1 MEIRANINNE
11 DVVIVYNLQMQS
23 QTNQVIMTPLPNQ
36 EDELEKL
43 SYAANAQFNF
53 DCDVVWI
60 GNEGDNSINFGNDHI
75 IDIIGTTDHDI
86 NIQKSAQ
93 YDKEKGIINYKINM
107 TSYGNNMNIKVDDVF
122 TGTAVIFNKDVQLN
136 SSIGTDL
143 SNILPTYNDTGFS
156 LTIPEMKD
164 QEVIEIQYSAK
175 VNYENIKDG
184 YIDIDDTQNSVK
196 VTSDENEE
204 KNSSAGIN
212 HESAYT
218 YAKKGTEFKGED
230 LKPTD
235 DNQYY
240 IIEWTIDVNP
250 DFKNIG
256 DIEVKDILLNTD
268 IQKYDQNSFV
278 ITRYT
283 SDNQSYQVNQ
293 DVQFDDQD
301 TSWNIVLPSV
311 YEGNP
316 VKYTIQYKTLID
328 KTVID
333 NLYIDTVVQNKL
345 DTNGDKDDGTISVT
359 LPAQKEFTVSKKY
372 ENAQLE
378 NHTVDWVIETTI
390 PKEGYQTLTVTD
402 NLPQI
407 WKDNVHYIP
416 AVKETDIIV
425 LLEDKTLLQNQDYR
439 IQWNGDKSQFI
450 LIFDQGISA
459 GENERV
465 LTIRYT
471 TDYGNWPD
479 GQMQINTAIVKA
491 NGKENSASAE
501 FTPINKSIEKNIQNS
516 QTLSP
521 SNQYVYYQVGIS
533 GITDNDLDENGYV
546 TVTDTFNG
554 DILKY
559 DPNIWDTNSL
569 NVYYTNN
576 PGFWGGQ
583 SSGEHRYQVTDHG
596 DGTISF
602 KFKPFQDQGK
612 YYARYY
618 FSYRLS
624 IKDDAALNQLIEE
637 AAKQGTTQLIS
648 DLLKNTASFA
658 GMESSCTVP
667 FQSNQL
673 NKTLITGAS
682 SQNQYTATWKII
694 VNEKALRLNNGHS
707 MTITDTFTAE
717 DDHNNL
723 GMNYVYGSMKVKYN
737 GIEQNIEDIDYSIT
751 DNGNL
756 EWVIP
761 DETKV
766 EIEYQTRL
774 STTVE
779 LEDGQS
785 YSYSNHASLSGN
797 IGDSTSSGSIVF
809 DISGTGSAS
818 SVSFEIV
825 KQDVEDLTKGL
836 KGAVFEIYAMNQDG
850 KLVPIQ
856 TVDGDPV
863 IPTYTTDD
871 NGIATV
877 VSNQEQNGWS
887 LWTHRVY
894 YIVEKVAPEGYDLT
908 YPYDK
913 ENLQPIAKIWINEF
927 GNYEISGSG
936 EVEKPDDALEVNT
949 GGQVFIVNGQ
959 VVVPVKKVVNGGTWG
974 NTDQYIIKIETDNPN
989 APLPKDTEIV
999 LTQDRQEDQFIL
1011 SGFTQPNQTYE
1022 YIITEQKGNK
1032 DNVKYSE
1039 ALYRLT
1045 VKTQIVNEK
1054 LSVETSLFK
1063 IKDDNG
1069 TGVDYRVDDATFINS
1084 IINNGT
1090 GSLTISK
1097 TVEGIV
1103 TNQSFD
1109 FEIQLSSPLTGKYGD
1124 LEFNNG
1130 KAYASLKDGEIITI
1144 SGLPAGIQ
1152 YNVIEL
1158 DANSGNYLTSSE
1170 NAEGII
1176 TADVTKAC
1184 QFKNTYYKIN
1194 IPISKQWLDD
1204 NDNDGKRPESIT
1216 VRLLRDGKE
1225 TGQTLVLNEG
1235 NQWQG
1240 QFTDLAKYEDGKK
1253 IDYTIAEAKVE
1264 GYTSQI
1270 TGSMEE
1276 GFVIAN
1282 SHEKEQ
1288 VSISGTKTW
1297 NDNDNSDGKRPE
1309 SITVNLY
1316 ANGRLIE
1323 SREVS
1328 AKDGWKWTFRDLDRY
1343 QDGQDIT
1350 YTITENAVEGYQ
1362 SIIDGYDIENIY
1374 TPEHISI
1381 TVMKQWLDD
1390 NDNDGKRP
1398 ESITVRLLRDG
1409 KETGQTLVLNEGNQ
1423 WQGQFTD
1430 LAKYEDGKKI
1440 DYTIAEAKVEGY
1452 TSQITGSMEEGFV
1465 ITNVKENIIVNKSDS
1480 FNNNI
1485 TGEINIDKKDSF
1497 DSIKTDDESY
1507 LTISTF
1513 LFMTSLLGIIILGAY
1528 EFYLKKVNK

>member
-1 MEIRANINNE
+1 MISIVDVSVMATSENDMNSNQKVEEVLSSQEESNLNNYLNDIDIFKDGEQLEGKPELNHGSVYTLKLKFSEEETKQIALGGSVIYEVPDAFQLKDQSSQMEIRANINNE

-60 GNEGDNSINFGNDHI
+60 GNEGNNSINFGNDHI

-122 TGTAVIFNKDVQLN
+122 TGTAVIFNEDVQLN

-230 LKPTD
+230 LKLTD

-301 TSWNIVLPSV
+301 TSWNIVLPSI

-333 NLYIDTVVQNKL
+333 NSYIDTVVQNKL

-416 AVKETDIIV
+416 AVKEKDIIV

-516 QTLSP
+516 HTLSP

-694 VNEKALRLNNGHS
+694 VNERALRLNNGHS

-825 KQDVEDLTKGL
+825 KQDVGDLTKGL
-836 KGAVFEIYAMNQDG
+836 KGAVFEIYTMNQDG

-863 IPTYTTDD
+863 IPTYTTDG

-877 VSNQEQNGWS
+877 TSNQEQNGWS

-894 YIVEKVAPEGYDLT
+894 YIIEKVAPEGYDLI

-1054 LSVETSLFK
+1054 LSVETSLVK

-1069 TGVDYRVDDATFINS
+1069 TGVNYRVDDATFINS

-1204 NDNDGKRPESIT
+1204 NDNDGMRPESIT

-1225 TGQTLVLNEG
+1225 TG
-1235 NQWQG
+1235 
-1240 QFTDLAKYEDGKK
+1240 K
-1253 IDYTIAEAKVE
+1253 
-1264 GYTSQI
+1264 
-1270 TGSMEE
+1270 
-1276 GFVIAN
+1276 
-1282 SHEKEQ
+1282 
-1288 VSISGTKTW
+1288 
-1297 NDNDNSDGKRPE
+1297 
-1309 SITVNLY
+1309 
-1316 ANGRLIE
+1316 
-1323 SREVS
+1323 
-1328 AKDGWKWTFRDLDRY
+1328 
-1343 QDGQDIT
+1343 
-1350 YTITENAVEGYQ
+1350 
-1362 SIIDGYDIENIY
+1362 
-1374 TPEHISI
+1374 
-1381 TVMKQWLDD
+1381 
-1390 NDNDGKRP
+1390 
-1398 ESITVRLLRDG
+1398 
-1409 KETGQTLVLNEGNQ
+1409 TLVLNEGNQ

-1513 LFMTSLLGIIILGAY
+1513 LFMTSLLAIIILGAY
-1528 EFYLKKVNK
+1528 EIYLKKVNK